1 MRLKKVWRFVSGVVL
16 TAVLLSGCGGGSASA
31 SANASVADIIRQHTE
46 EENAETEVEAE
57 DETESGAETEAGE
70 SSAIQT
76 ETHFSFS
83 FELDGRNYRL
93 PFDATRFQEE
103 GLFNDFTIQGN
114 LDNDLEPDTMQI
126 LFISED
132 EDKAEEDLTI
142 FIYNGT
148 EETKKVID
156 CQVSGISVSVAD
168 LEHHSFALSNGLK
181 PGDDFATVCQVMGE
195 PDFYSEEDN
204 YDCAF
209 YNYYDGDGEVRFYFH
224 KDDPSWS
231 SIDMTL
237 NVKQ

>member
-16 TAVLLSGCGGGSASA
+16 TAVLLSGCGGGSASI
-31 SANASVADIIRQHTE
+31 ADILEKRAA

-126 LFISED
+126 LFISD
-132 EDKAEEDLTI
+132 
-142 FIYNGT
+142 
-148 EETKKVID
+148 
-156 CQVSGISVSVAD
+156 VS
-168 LEHHSFALSNGLK
+168 F
-181 PGDDFATVCQVMGE
+181 
-195 PDFYSEEDN
+195 
-204 YDCAF
+204 
-209 YNYYDGDGEVRFYFH
+209 
-224 KDDPSWS
+224 
-231 SIDMTL
+231 
-237 NVKQ
+237 